1 MTQFSGTR
9 IADYQA
15 AVTGNAQLGPAI
27 SWLQANTAASR
38 LSTVELY
45 ETLQAMAAASSLW
58 TAMPK
63 FNAVTVP

>member
-15 AVTGNAQLGPAI
+15 AISGNAQLGPALA
-27 SWLQANTAASR
+27 WLQNNTALSR

-45 ETLQAMAAASSLW
+45 ETLQAMAANATW
-58 TAMPK
+58 TMPK
-63 FNAVTVP
+63 FQTVTVP